1 MKDNSCFR
9 FRWLIPFAVIG
20 FVALFTY
27 AVYALWN
34 GVLVD
39 VVAVKA
45 ISYWQA
51 LGLLVLAKIL
61 FGGFPGR
68 RGGGGP
74 GGWRGRMMAKR
85 WQSMNPEQ
93 REKMREEML
102 RRFGDWPRPPWFDE
116 GEIAPDQAGK
126 PPAG

>member
-1 MKDNSCFR
+1 MNDKPCFR

-20 FVALFTY
+20 VLALFTY
-27 AVYALWN
+27 AVYLLWN

-51 LGLLVLAKIL
+51 LGILVLAKIL
-61 FGGFPGR
+61 FGGFPGG
-68 RGGGGP
+68 RGGP
-74 GGWRGRMMAKR
+74 GWRGRMMGKH

-93 REKMREEML
+93 REQMREEML
-102 RRFGDWPRPPWFDE
+102 RRFGDWPRPSRGDG
-116 GEIAPDQAGK
+116 GEVPPDQAEKAPGH
-126 PPAG
+126 